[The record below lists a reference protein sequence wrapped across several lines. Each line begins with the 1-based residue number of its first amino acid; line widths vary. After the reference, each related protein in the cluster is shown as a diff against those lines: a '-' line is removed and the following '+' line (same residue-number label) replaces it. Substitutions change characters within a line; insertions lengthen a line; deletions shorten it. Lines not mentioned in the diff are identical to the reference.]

1 MTLMDGFDFDNL
13 PEVDL
18 TGPSVMPG
26 MRAPRFDDDSSE
38 LPDKACW
45 ALQNL
50 LTRRYL
56 TKEANREP
64 WAWMMEHRKVIAS
77 RVSELDL
84 RLRIHEDL
92 EVAYLEPAVMENPAP
107 HSCKVLRREPLGTYA
122 SIVALHLAKIARTSH
137 DEHVLISR
145 DDIHELFANVS
156 HGVDRDEAMMA
167 GRIDEAIRRLDKAQ
181 FLLPSRGDENSYTI
195 SPVVLAIMNAQMIE
209 ALQRAY
215 DQLQGGAA
223 DDGDDLDSDD
233 LDSNR
238 QLLDAAEDMGDS
250 DVDE

>member
-1 MTLMDGFDFDNL
+1 MTLMDGFGFDDL

-18 TGPSVMPG
+18 TAPAATPG
-26 MRAPRFDDDSSE
+26 MRAPRFDEDTSE

-50 LTRRYL
+50 FTRRYL

-84 RLRIHEDL
+84 RLRIVEDL
-92 EVAYLEPAVMENPAP
+92 EVAYLEPVLMDNPAP
-107 HSCKVLRREPLGTYA
+107 YSRKVLHRKPLGTYA
-122 SIVALHLAKIARTSH
+122 SIITLHLAKIARTSH

-156 HGVDRDEAMMA
+156 HSVDRDHAMM
-167 GRIDEAIRRLDKAQ
+167 GTRIDEAIRRLVKADM
-181 FLLPSRGDENSYTI
+181 LIPSRGDEHSYII
-195 SPVVLAIMNAQMIE
+195 SPIVLAIMSAQMIE

-215 DQLQGGAA
+215 EQLLH
-223 DDGDDLDSDD
+223 DDTDTDGDVDEAPTLDAEQDSEDSDD
-233 LDSNR
+233 D
-238 QLLDAAEDMGDS
+238 Q
-250 DVDE
+250 

>member
-1 MTLMDGFDFDNL
+1 MTLMGGFNFDDL

-18 TGPSVMPG
+18 AGPSAMPG

-56 TKEANREP
+56 TKVSNTEP

-92 EVAYLEPAVMENPAP
+92 EVAYLEPAPMENPAT

-137 DEHVLISR
+137 DENVLISR
-145 DDIHELFANVS
+145 DDIHELFVNVN
-156 HGVDRDEAMMA
+156 HGVDRDHAMMS
-167 GRIDEAIRRLDKAQ
+167 GRIDEAIKRLGKAE
-181 FLLPSRGDENSYTI
+181 FLIQSRGDENSYTI
-195 SPVVLAIMNAQMIE
+195 SPIVLAIMTAQMIE

-215 DQLQGGAA
+215 DQLQRGGPA
-223 DDGDDLDSDD
+223 DDVDLDEAQILDTVEEEGDNDD
-233 LDSNR
+233 
-238 QLLDAAEDMGDS
+238 
-250 DVDE
+250 DE

>member
-1 MTLMDGFDFDNL
+1 MTLMDGFGFDDL

-18 TGPSVMPG
+18 MAPAALPG
-26 MRAPRFDDDSSE
+26 MRAPRFEDDSSE

-84 RLRIHEDL
+84 RLRIAEDL
-92 EVAYLEPAVMENPAP
+92 EVAYLEPAVMENPATY
-107 HSCKVLRREPLGTYA
+107 SRKVLRREPLGTYA
-122 SIVALHLAKIARTSH
+122 SIIALHLAKISRTSH

-156 HGVDRDEAMMA
+156 HGVDRDEAMMG
-167 GRIDEAIRRLDKAQ
+167 GRIDEAIKRLAKAEM
-181 FLLPSRGDENSYTI
+181 LMPNRNDEYSYTI
-195 SPVVLAIMNAQMIE
+195 SPIVLAIMSAQMIE
-209 ALQRAY
+209 ALQRSY
-215 DQLQGGAA
+215 DQLLRG
-223 DDGDDLDSDD
+223 DGDDGSGDVTSLEVVEEQEGLDD
-233 LDSNR
+233 N
-238 QLLDAAEDMGDS
+238 E
-250 DVDE
+250 